1 VGARVRLET
10 ETEAD
15 EGEDE
20 EDEEAVSFR
29 KQRDWNQLAADAR
42 TPFMIG
48 RLLGANEMAAILLD
62 QEGET
67 ENARHIAQVLAAVTA
82 YFFETVERREI
93 GMPEKGG

>member
-1 VGARVRLET
+1 VGAQVRL
-10 ETEAD
+10 EAD
-15 EGEDE
+15 EGEGE

-29 KQRDWNQLAADAR
+29 KQRDWNQLAADSR

-62 QEGET
+62 QESES
-67 ENARHIAQVLAAVTA
+67 ENARQIAKVLAAVTA
-82 YFFETVERREI
+82 YFFENVERREI